1 MELTKELKNFTKKL
15 EALQKENNDNT
26 LNFAKEWNARWNELR
41 ESLWR
46 VGSETLLSNEPQSD
60 SVKTY

>member
-41 ESLWR
+41 ESL
-46 VGSETLLSNEPQSD
+46 
-60 SVKTY
+60 